1 MKTNYLSGRN
11 LSIYTLF
18 GLVGLLASSCGS
30 YQNSSYYDND
40 GVYGSDRPRTETVN
54 KYSEENV
61 AQANKYK
68 EYFGSYREEYPEN
81 NEVFTDVDSYTSQN
95 NDSTK
100 TTTTQNYAGWGDNS
114 SDNVTINVYSNDY
127 WGGWNS
133 PYYGWGW
140 NSWYSPRWS
149 WGWGWNSY
157 YGSYWNVGWGWNSP
171 YYGWGWNSPYYYGY
185 YGPGWGWHNHY
196 YGGYYRD
203 VAYNGGTRGRYYNGV
218 GNYYRGGNNGR
229 GSSIGA
235 PRTIQ
240 PRSTFANPNNPR
252 STFMNPR
259 GSQGNN
265 VNQNNSPRPR
275 STFSNPRG
283 SEGNQGNQGTVPPR
297 INTPRNNEPRNYSE
311 PSSNPRNYSEPR
323 SSSPRSYSAPSSG
336 GYSSPRS
343 SGSSGGGSYGGGRSG
358 GGRR

>member
-1 MKTNYLSGRN
+1 MKTNYLSGRK

-54 KYSEENV
+54 KYSEENM

-68 EYFGSYREEYPEN
+68 EFFGSYRDEYPEN
-81 NEVFTDVDSYTSQN
+81 NEVFTDVEGYTSQN

-100 TTTTQNYAGWGDNS
+100 VANKSYAGWGEN

-127 WGGWNS
+127 WGGWYT
-133 PYYGWGW
+133 PYWGW

-157 YGSYWNVGWGWNSP
+157 YGSYWNVGWGWNYP
-171 YYGWGWNSPYYYGY
+171 YYGWGWYSPYYYGY
-185 YGPGWGWHNHY
+185 YGPGWSWYNHY
-196 YGGYYRD
+196 HGYYRD
-203 VAYNGGTRGRYYNGV
+203 VAYNGGTRGRYYNGN
-218 GNYYRGGNNGR
+218 GNYYRNAGNGR
-229 GSSIGA
+229 SSAIGA
-235 PRTIQ
+235 PRSAQ
-240 PRSTFANPNNPR
+240 PRSTFANPR
-252 STFMNPR
+252 S
-259 GSQGNN
+259 SQY
-265 VNQNNSPRPR
+265 QNDTPRP
-275 STFSNPRG
+275 TFSNPRG
-283 SEGNQGNQGTVPPR
+283 SEGNQGSGSPR
-297 INTPRNNEPRNYSE
+297 INTPRSNEPKSTPRTYSE
-311 PSSNPRNYSEPR
+311 PRSSSPRSYSEPR

-358 GGRR
+358 GRR

>member
-11 LSIYTLF
+11 LSIYSLF

-40 GVYGSDRPRTETVN
+40 GVYGSSERPRTETEN

-81 NEVFTDVDSYTSQN
+81 NEVFTDVENYSTQN

-100 TTTTQNYAGWGDNS
+100 TDRNQNYAGWGDNS

-140 NSWYSPRWS
+140 NSWYSPRWN

-157 YGSYWNVGWGWNSP
+157 YGSYWNVGWGWGYP
-171 YYGWGWNSPYYYGY
+171 YSGWGWYSPYYYGY
-185 YGPGWGWHNHY
+185 YGPGLGWHNHY
-196 YGGYYRD
+196 HGGHY
-203 VAYNGGTRGRYYNGV
+203 AYNNGPRGRYYNGDYNRA
-218 GNYYRGGNNGR
+218 GNGR
-229 GSSIGA
+229 GSVFAS
-235 PRTIQ
+235 PRNTQ
-240 PRSTFANPNNPR
+240 PRSTFSNPNNPR

-265 VNQNNSPRPR
+265 NYQENSNNPRPR
-275 STFSNPRG
+275 NTYSNPR
-283 SEGNQGNQGTVPPR
+283 GNQGNQGTVPPR
-297 INTPRNNEPRNYSE
+297 LNTPRSNEPKNYSE
-311 PSSNPRNYSEPR
+311 PRSTPRSYSEPR

-343 SGSSGGGSYGGGRSG
+343 SGSSGSGSYGGGRSG
-358 GGRR
+358 GGGRR